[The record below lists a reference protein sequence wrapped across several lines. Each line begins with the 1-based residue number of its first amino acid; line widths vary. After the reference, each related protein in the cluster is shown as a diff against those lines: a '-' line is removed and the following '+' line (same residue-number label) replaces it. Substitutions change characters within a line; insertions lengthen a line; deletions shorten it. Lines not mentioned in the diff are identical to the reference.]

1 MFKRNTFENKD
12 MLVIFHQVPVHDP
25 SNLSWRKCQKGAA
38 SYQIQ
43 KNKWQVSAFVQAGFF
58 KFLPCLGIT
67 WLKKQMTAVAWITSK
82 LGINLRNMISPIF
95 LKHPRKTRPRRWVL
109 GSEQLYTC
117 LSTANPGP
125 SLQDLSQGIQQGLP
139 PNNSQVARCNTKSCC
154 ITKCPRKTHASVG
167 FDRSRSKG
175 FTALDF
181 AKRFSDAKVKATFL
195 AQLIL
200 TLWIQANFDPNLITP
215 SEYVEILSKV
225 DWSSYAQCLKPDIS
239 RWIPTPQHT
248 LATSALLI
256 KGCPISNLAASWPLQ
271 RMFSRSAY
279 HLVWKCW
286 NMSNSGEWGDRWGWV
301 CKVLL
306 SSLGDW
312 TSCWEGLC
320 SQGCNYI
327 ANMILSIHQPKYGVA
342 SWQ

>member
-1 MFKRNTFENKD
+1 
-12 MLVIFHQVPVHDP
+12 
-25 SNLSWRKCQKGAA
+25 
-38 SYQIQ
+38 
-43 KNKWQVSAFVQAGFF
+43 
-58 KFLPCLGIT
+58 
-67 WLKKQMTAVAWITSK
+67 
-82 LGINLRNMISPIF
+82 MISPIF

-139 PNNSQVARCNTKSCC
+139 PNNSQVARCNAKSCC

-239 RWIPTPQHT
+239 RWIPIPQHT

-320 SQGCNYI
+320 SQGRIARIFSSVNQFVATIFTLEPITGSNACQWLGMVLFEPGALQVQNSQYI
-327 ANMILSIHQPKYGVA
+327 DMFT
-342 SWQ
+342 